1 MMKSLQASASFEGVA
16 KERGEERKGEHPP
29 LFSTPCGFTAR
40 SRLGSFAAQDEELTH
55 RLQNGWA
62 PSQVKRPAP
71 YPRLMIYPHHSS
83 LDTG

>member
-16 KERGEERKGEHPP
+16 KERGEERKGELPP

-40 SRLGSFAAQDEELTH
+40 ERIFSRLGSFAAQDEELTH

-62 PSQVKRPAP
+62 PSQVK
-71 YPRLMIYPHHSS
+71 
-83 LDTG
+83 